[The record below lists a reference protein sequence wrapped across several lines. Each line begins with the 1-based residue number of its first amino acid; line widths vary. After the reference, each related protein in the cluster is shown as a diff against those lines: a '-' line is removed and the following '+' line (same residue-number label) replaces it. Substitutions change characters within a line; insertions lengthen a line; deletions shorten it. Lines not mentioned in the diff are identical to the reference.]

1 MLSDDPQR
9 NSLVQRVWLY
19 NDDPALKYRCSVRA
33 LRYCACGVLTCCH
46 VVWCQV
52 EWRAEIPDPR
62 RRATVHDRGGAE
74 GDQVQ
79 GVDAPSHQGGVLIRP
94 A

>member
-33 LRYCACGVLTCCH
+33 LLCLRVACLPVVMLYGARLNGVPNY
-46 VVWCQV
+46 QIP
-52 EWRAEIPDPR
+52 AEELQFTIGEELKGTR
-62 RRATVHDRGGAE
+62 FKGWTHHRTKAE
-74 GDQVQ
+74 Y
-79 GVDAPSHQGGVLIRP
+79 
-94 A
+94 